1 MKQPMMLGLAM
12 AAAVCGT
19 DLRADDAGWTK
30 GPDFSFDT
38 REEKTISGQVAETLT
53 YSGDDWGA
61 GGSGVT
67 VWCSR
72 DGGEA
77 EMLET
82 PAGSGT
88 VSWKPT
94 LNGLY
99 LLIHAVDGGETN
111 EAVFVVNGFPGGE
124 GNPWEIGEG
133 VSAYIKNG
141 VLCVQ
146 GTGEMDDFASAEDVP
161 WAAFVDDVTAVT
173 IAQDVTK
180 VGKNSLA
187 GFDDKVTANGTPLSF
202 YDMMAGARGSAE
214 PAEPSGAVSGAE
226 PETVRIVDG
235 KVLLGVSVCTNGDV
249 TAATEDWEPAA
260 IEAAKVEEDGT
271 VTLTI
276 PATAEKG
283 FMLLKSKGADP
294 SNNNAANKIIED
306 R

>member
-202 YDMMAGARGSAE
+202 YDMMAGARGSDE

-249 TAATEDWEPAA
+249 TAATEDWQKAA
-260 IEAAKVEEDGT
+260 IEKAQVEEDGT

-283 FMLLKSKGADP
+283 FMLLKSKGAAP
-294 SNNNAANKIIED
+294 SNIVIED